1 MPPRPALPTR
11 AELRAL
17 LTLAVPVVVVQV
29 GMMFMGVVDTLMV
42 GHVSASALAAV
53 ALGNLYFFGVAI
65 FGMGVLM
72 GLDPVIAQAVGAH
85 DEPAIARGVQRGMI
99 LAGLLS
105 LPAMVLLW
113 PAEHVFR
120 WLGQPTDVVPLA
132 GTYAKLVIPGVLP
145 FLAYAVL
152 RQTLQAMG
160 RMRAIVVTIV
170 AANLLNILLNWIF
183 VFGNLGA
190 PALGVAGSS
199 IATTASRWIMALVLL
214 GLSWPALRHHLLP
227 VRPESLLPTPL
238 WRMLR
243 LGAPIGIQFELEYGA
258 FGLTGIL
265 MGRLGTTQMAGH
277 QVALNLA
284 SLTYMVPLGVSAAAA
299 VLVGQAVGRGDEQG
313 TRRHARTALIVGA
326 LFMALTG
333 ATFLTI
339 PGTLAGLYTNAP
351 GVLVVA
357 ATLLPLAGIFQVF
370 DGIQVVASGVLRGLG
385 DTRSPMIINIIGFWL
400 VGIPSSLFLCFIVGL
415 GAPGLWWG
423 LVLGLAAV
431 AVILLGR
438 VRHRLRAGLRRV
450 VIDDHQPPRA

>member
-1 MPPRPALPTR
+1 MPPLPSLPTR

-42 GHVSASALAAV
+42 GHVSAAALAAV
-53 ALGNLYFFGVAI
+53 ALGNLYFFAVAI

-72 GLDPVIAQAVGAH
+72 GLDPIIAQAVGAH
-85 DEPAIARGVQRGMI
+85 DDAAISRGVQRGML
-99 LAGLLS
+99 LAAMLS

-113 PAEHVFR
+113 PAGHVFR
-120 WLGQPTDVVPLA
+120 WLEQPAEVVPLA
-132 GTYAKLVIPGVLP
+132 GTYARLVIPGVLP
-145 FLAYAVL
+145 FLGFAVL

-170 AANLLNILLNWIF
+170 AANLLNVLLNWVL
-183 VFGNLGA
+183 VFGHLGA
-190 PALGVAGSS
+190 PPLGVAGSS
-199 IATTASRWIMALVLL
+199 IATTTSRWTMALVLL
-214 GLSWPALRHHLLP
+214 GLSWPLLRRHLLP
-227 VRPESLLPTPL
+227 ILPETLQLKPL
-238 WRMLR
+238 GRMLR

-299 VLVGQAVGRGDEQG
+299 VLVGQAVGRGDPQG
-313 TRRHARTALIVGA
+313 TRRHARTALMVGA
-326 LFMALTG
+326 AFMLVTG

-351 GVLVVA
+351 GVLLVA
-357 ATLLPLAGIFQVF
+357 GTLLPLAGIFQVF

-385 DTRSPMIINIIGFWL
+385 DTRSPMIINIIGFWI
-400 VGIPSSLFLCFIVGL
+400 VGIPAGLVLCFSMEM
-415 GAPGLWWG
+415 GASGLWWG

-438 VRHRLRAGLRRV
+438 VRHRIRARLGRV
-450 VIDDHQPPRA
+450 MIDDHHRQT